1 MNFHWGGRKKKST
14 TNHPWKINLLLA
26 TDCVKTLSVKCRL
39 QTRVY
44 RVLSLNVIDPSVL
57 EAPCWQP
64 VKVGTAYGKAAHQL
78 EDANHPAELVTELT
92 A

>member
-1 MNFHWGGRKKKST
+1 M
-14 TNHPWKINLLLA
+14 
-26 TDCVKTLSVKCRL
+26 
-39 QTRVY
+39 
-44 RVLSLNVIDPSVL
+44 LSLNVIDPSVL

-78 EDANHPAELVTELT
+78 EDANHPAELLTELT